1 MKTSDKTVMQN
12 MSLCAFGNGANAT
25 AIDVKDGK
33 IVRMR
38 PIHYDQWYTKEDLN
52 YWTINA
58 RGKTFEPG
66 METFCPPFS
75 IAYKTRTY
83 SPNRIPYPL
92 KRVDWEPGGDP
103 EKINAQNRGKSKY
116 VRISWDEATDI
127 IANEIKR
134 IDDTYGRNSI
144 MAQADGH
151 GETGSLHG
159 PHGCMANLLDMTGGL
174 TMQARQP
181 DSWEGWYWG
190 AKHAWGQEPLGQNVH
205 QTNLLKD
212 ISENTDA
219 ILFWGCDA
227 ETTTWG
233 WSGQMASRLL
243 FWFTELGIKSIHIAP
258 DVNYANAAHADM
270 WIPVLPNTDAA
281 LQLAI
286 AYVWMTEGTYE
297 KEYVATHTDGFDWFQ
312 YYVLGDEDGVPKTP
326 EWAEKK
332 CGVPAWRIKALARY
346 WATHNVTIAHCN
358 GGGYIRSCF
367 SHEPARLEIYLLAM
381 QGVGKPGRNQL
392 KLIEWALMGMGSFNP
407 MPSAEVLPDVRACF
421 HGAMLGDLPKSFI
434 PKTLIP
440 PAIRGEHIEWYGHT
454 TSRHPREDQ
463 FLHFQFPLE
472 GDAGI
477 KMIWSDSPCWS
488 TCWNNGSEFLD
499 ALRSPSLEF
508 MLVQHPWFENDTTY
522 ADIILPISTK
532 LELNDFGV
540 DTYNGQ
546 FNIIIDEHAAVDH
559 VGESLSDY
567 EAVLEVAK
575 KLEPFGGKY
584 KRCVKKYT
592 GGKTEAEWLEIGYKG
607 SGVEGTEWE
616 DYEGFKERGIQILP
630 TKEGWEDDPAG
641 MILFAE
647 DPESFPLD
655 SPTGKIEFYSVPLAQ
670 NFPDD
675 HIRGPVAHWI
685 EEGDG
690 HQERISSDRAK
701 EYPFL
706 LVSNHPRWRVHAN
719 YDDCPWFR
727 EIETCKVIGPDGYA
741 YEPVWINPVD
751 AEKYDIKNGDIV
763 GIFNERG
770 TVMGGAYVTERIM
783 PGSLYQDHGS
793 HIDPIVPGPGGLDR
807 GGANNLI
814 CPEKTSSKNAAGEVT
829 NGFLVGIKKLDV
841 FELAKQYPEAFA
853 PKPNYTSATGL
864 SVMDR
869 IIEEA

>member
-1 MKTSDKTVMQN
+1 MKTADKTVMQN
-12 MSLCAFGNGANAT
+12 MSLCSFGNGANGT
-25 AIDVKDGK
+25 CIDVKDGR

-38 PIHYDQWYTKEDLN
+38 PIHFGQWYTKEDLN
-52 YWTINA
+52 YWTIKA
-58 RGKTFEPG
+58 RGHEFEPG
-66 METFCPPFS
+66 METYCPPFS

-92 KRVDWEPGGDP
+92 KRVDWDP
-103 EKINAQNRGKSKY
+103 DGERNPQNRGKSKY
-116 VRISWDEATDI
+116 VRISWDEATTI

-212 ISENTDA
+212 ISEHSDA
-219 ILFWGCDA
+219 ILYWGCDA
-227 ETTTWG
+227 ETTPWG
-233 WSGQMASRLL
+233 WSGQQASRMM
-243 FWFTELGIKSIHIAP
+243 FWFTEIGVKYIAVSP
-258 DVNYANAAHADM
+258 DCNYANAVHADM

-297 KEYVATHTDGFDWFQ
+297 KDYVATHTDGFDWFQ

-326 EWAEKK
+326 EWAEEK
-332 CGVPAWRIKALARY
+332 CHVPAWRIKALARY
-346 WATHNVTIAHCN
+346 WATHNVSIAHCN

-392 KLIEWALMGMGSFNP
+392 KYIEWALMGMQSFSP
-407 MPSAEVLPDVRACF
+407 MPSAEILPDVRACY
-421 HGAMLGDLPKSFI
+421 HAAMLGDLPKSFI
-434 PKTLIP
+434 PKTLI
-440 PAIRGEHIEWYGHT
+440 AKALKGEKIEWYGHV

-463 FLHFQFPLE
+463 FQHFQFPLE

-477 KMIWSDSPCWS
+477 KMVWSDSPCWS
-488 TCWNNGSEFLD
+488 TCWNDGNEFQDAIRSE
-499 ALRSPSLEF
+499 SLEF
-508 MLVQHPWFENDTTY
+508 FLVQHPWFENDTMF
-522 ADIILPISTK
+522 ADIILPVSTK

-546 FNIIIDEHAAVDH
+546 FNIMIDEKAAVDH

-575 KLEPFGGKY
+575 KLEAFGGRY
-584 KRCVKKYT
+584 KKCVRHFT
-592 GGKTEAEWLEIGYKG
+592 GGKSEEEWLEKGYRG
-607 SGVEGTEWE
+607 SGIGGTEWE
-616 DYEGFKERGIQILP
+616 DYETFKKQGIQILP

-641 MILFAE
+641 MINFAE
-647 DPESFPLD
+647 DPDAFPLD
-655 SPTGKIEFYSVPLAQ
+655 SATGKIEFYSVPLAEH
-670 NFPDD
+670 FPDD
-675 HIRGPVAHWI
+675 HVRGPVAHWI
-685 EEGDG
+685 EEADG
-690 HQERISSDRAK
+690 HQERITSDRAK
-701 EYPFL
+701 DYPFL

-719 YDDCPWFR
+719 FDDCPWTR
-727 EIETCKVIGPDGYA
+727 EIETCKIIGPDNYA

-751 AEKYDIKNGDIV
+751 AEKLGIKNHDIV
-763 GIFNERG
+763 GLYNERG
-770 TVMGGAYVTERIM
+770 TVMGAAYVTERIM
-783 PGSLYQDHGS
+783 PGALYQDHGS
-793 HIDPIVPGPGGLDR
+793 HTDPIVMGQGGLDR

-814 CPEKTSSKNAAGEVT
+814 CPDKTSSKNAAGEVT
-829 NGFLVGIKKLDV
+829 NGFLVGLKKMDLD
-841 FELAKQYPEAFA
+841 ELAKQYPEAFA
-853 PKPNYTSATGL
+853 PRPNYSPYTGI
-864 SVMDR
+864 SVLDQ